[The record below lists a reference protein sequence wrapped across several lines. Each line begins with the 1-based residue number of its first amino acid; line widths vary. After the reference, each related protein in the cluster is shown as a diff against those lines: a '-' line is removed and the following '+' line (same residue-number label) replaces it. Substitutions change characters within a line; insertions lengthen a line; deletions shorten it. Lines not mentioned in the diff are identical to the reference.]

1 MSISTTELNAC
12 LVENWDT
19 ETLVLYLQAQGLKLD
34 DEDFAII
41 RKEKINGPSFLD
53 LTEEKFRNIG
63 FALGPATLLA
73 KEAKI
78 LKTRPKRSFS
88 SYHTQAD
95 IKEVFAKYKLGD
107 SISSIPQFEPAI
119 HKLED
124 TNEALMQCVKELR
137 LRLKNLGGLAP
148 DSNEAVRCEFI
159 SSILHASVSLLE
171 GLILAPQFEVVG
183 DETTGRV
190 DYAIK
195 KLLDSLREEIV
206 CITEGKQHQ
215 VAMGF
220 CQNLLQIE
228 SACQTNKRKRK
239 AEEAFSDEYDYMY
252 GIVTTATEWYFI
264 LYTTEGIYS
273 TSEKDYLISFRKSA
287 LDNED
292 EFRRSV
298 KRVMEVIVGLLEDR
312 AGAVDEKP
320 LAKKRRVDSIL
331 NK

>member
-1 MSISTTELNAC
+1 LERRISLRPATRL
-12 LVENWDT
+12 
-19 ETLVLYLQAQGLKLD
+19 GH
-34 DEDFAII
+34 FAKEV
-41 RKEKINGPSFLD
+41 KEKKLRAYSSF
-53 LTEEKFRNIG
+53 R
-63 FALGPATLLA
+63 
-73 KEAKI
+73 
-78 LKTRPKRSFS
+78 
-88 SYHTQAD
+88 TQAD
-95 IKEVFAKYKLGD
+95 VKEVLAKYKLGD
-107 SISSIPQFEPAI
+107 SISSIPQFQPAI

-124 TNEALMQCVKELR
+124 TNEALMHCIKELR

-159 SSILHASVSLLE
+159 SPILHASVSLLE
-171 GLILAPQFEVVG
+171 DLILSPQFEVVG

-215 VAMGF
+215 VAIGF

-239 AEEAFSDEYDYMY
+239 AEEAFANEYDYMY
-252 GIVTTATEWYFI
+252 GIVTTGRAYYSFFFLESFANPSLVSLATEWYFI
-264 LYTTEGIYS
+264 LYTTEGIYC
-273 TSEKDYLISFRKSA
+273 TSDTDYHISFKKSS

-312 AGAVDEKP
+312 ANAVNEEP
-320 LAKKRRVDSIL
+320 LAKKRRVDDRL